1 MAVEIRGHG
10 QTVRI
15 SERTWDISV
24 PTEPKYKTKIVT
36 GLINTDLPDYGGDY
50 EVTPSTGEQE
60 LQTRNKTMRDDVTVH
75 AIPYHETT
83 NDAGGYTVSI
93 AS

>member
-1 MAVEIRGHG
+1 MAVEVRGHG
-10 QTVRI
+10 QVVRI
-15 SERTWDISV
+15 SERTWDVSV
-24 PTEPKYKTKIVT
+24 SKEPRHEAKVVSGIIHV
-36 GLINTDLPDYGGDY
+36 GFPDYEGTY
-50 EVTPSTGEQE
+50 EVTPTAGEQE

-83 NDAGGYTVSI
+83 NEAGGYTVSI